1 MHVTGEVE
9 GLEEGTMWV
18 GLAVATGPK
27 PSRRQPLVLSLCPPH
42 PPGGRPPSPT
52 ISHPA
57 LPVTETLVPR
67 EATQ

>member
-1 MHVTGEVE
+1 MHVTGDVK

-27 PSRRQPLVLSLCPPH
+27 PSSRQPLVLSLCPP
-42 PPGGRPPSPT
+42 PPQRQTT